1 MLSHLKFV
9 AVIAIGALL
18 LMGCKQKG
26 CTDPFAVNYSED
38 AEKSDGSCVFEGR
51 VQIWFTASTA
61 TDLVN
66 ASVPNVDIVIDGVM
80 EGSVGM
86 TQSSVDE
93 PVCGSGEGFLAY
105 VDLVDKDLQTLPYVI
120 YKSGTTDIIQSG
132 NVAVTGN
139 QCQWI
144 QLTY

>member
-1 MLSHLKFV
+1 
-9 AVIAIGALL
+9 
-18 LMGCKQKG
+18 MGCKQKG

-38 AEKSDGSCVFEGR
+38 AEKDDASCSFEGR
-51 VQIWFTASTA
+51 VQIWFNAVTA

-66 ASVPNVDIVIDGVM
+66 ASVPNVDIVINSVF

-86 TQSSVDE
+86 TQSSVVE
-93 PVCGSGEGFLAY
+93 PDCDGSEGFLAY
-105 VDLVDKDLQTLPYVI
+105 VDLTDTKQQTLPYVI
-120 YKSGTTDIIQSG
+120 YKSGTTEIIQSG
-132 NVAVTGN
+132 NVVVSAN